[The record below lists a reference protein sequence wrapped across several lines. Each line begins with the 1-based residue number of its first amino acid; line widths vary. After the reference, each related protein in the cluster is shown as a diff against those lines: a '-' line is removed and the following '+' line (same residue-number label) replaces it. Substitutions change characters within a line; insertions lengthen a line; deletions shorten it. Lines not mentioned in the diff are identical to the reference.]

1 MWDLAK
7 LSHCNYQFNTGYL
20 FKEIFLL
27 VNLHSQWIIYL
38 KHDHLQYFQQNV
50 SLVTN
55 FAWNIIMCKCPG
67 TIFSLYISEN
77 INISVLEIDGV
88 RLQQSPF
95 DVVFLVLCQ
104 GSWKFNI
111 KLDNQ
116 ISLFQWVFGQR
127 HTFTG
132 NYFCITRSAKYKKLI
147 VELLNGIPSYTMVIS
162 IAKYNTTW

>member
-1 MWDLAK
+1 
-7 LSHCNYQFNTGYL
+7 
-20 FKEIFLL
+20 
-27 VNLHSQWIIYL
+27 
-38 KHDHLQYFQQNV
+38 
-50 SLVTN
+50 
-55 FAWNIIMCKCPG
+55 MCKCPG

-147 VELLNGIPSYTMVIS
+147 VELSNGIPSYTMVIS
-162 IAKYNTTW
+162 IASNITRHGEKGYLFLITFLKEYYVSIIK